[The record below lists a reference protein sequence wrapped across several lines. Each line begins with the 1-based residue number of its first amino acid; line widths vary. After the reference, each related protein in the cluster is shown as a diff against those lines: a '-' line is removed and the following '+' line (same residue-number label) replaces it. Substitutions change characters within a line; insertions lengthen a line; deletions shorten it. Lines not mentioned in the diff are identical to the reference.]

1 MQSPLFAFLPM
12 GISGHE
18 MIIFGVI
25 ALLLFGKRLPE
36 VARSLGKGV
45 TEFKRGLSGF
55 ERELT
60 STTGSRSNYVAPSR
74 PIPDDIRIETKAPK
88 FEPPT
93 HAPISATTESVS
105 QDPDANENG
114 TPHTAESHD

>member
-1 MQSPLFAFLPM
+1 MHSPLFAFLPM

-60 STTGSRSNYVAPSR
+60 STTSSRSNYVAPSR
-74 PIPDDIRIETKAPK
+74 PIPDDVRLETKAPK

-93 HAPISATTESVS
+93 QAPVFANPEPDSTDTSAIEG
-105 QDPDANENG
+105 G